1 MLRTFLSFDAVCC
14 QGCDVHAHN
23 PALAPLIDD
32 VSIVGEY
39 LMDKVDG
46 YNGIYKDP
54 DSGVI
59 INRGSSDRDRYKLA
73 KQQAIKNMESHDEI
87 QNSRVN

>member
-1 MLRTFLSFDAVCC
+1 
-14 QGCDVHAHN
+14 
-23 PALAPLIDD
+23 
-32 VSIVGEY
+32 
-39 LMDKVDG
+39 MDRVDG

-54 DSGVI
+54 VSGVI

-87 QNSRVN
+87 ANLKSELDEIKTLLKKLVS

>member
-1 MLRTFLSFDAVCC
+1 
-14 QGCDVHAHN
+14 
-23 PALAPLIDD
+23 
-32 VSIVGEY
+32 
-39 LMDKVDG
+39 MDRVDG
-46 YNGIYKDP
+46 HTGIYKDP

-87 QNSRVN
+87 KNLKSELNEIKSLLKQLIK

>member
-1 MLRTFLSFDAVCC
+1 
-14 QGCDVHAHN
+14 
-23 PALAPLIDD
+23 
-32 VSIVGEY
+32 
-39 LMDKVDG
+39 MDKVDG

-87 QNSRVN
+87 QSLKSELNEIKSLLKQLIK